1 MSKIE
6 LTREKAEKMLR
17 YMMETI
23 SERCWCAGW
32 LDTLV
37 YDLPEIAVLAVM
49 RNQDIPYG
57 TGFVWVIEA
66 QIMLKLAIA
75 LGYWLDYDS
84 KRPINPKLNTFFEEL
99 EKVRNEPPKE
109 L

>member
-37 YDLPEIAVLAVM
+37 YDLPEIAVLASM

-57 TGFVWVIEA
+57 TGFVYVFEA
-66 QIMLKLAIA
+66 KAMLTLAIG
-75 LGYWLDYDS
+75 LGYWIDYDTT
-84 KRPINPKLNTFFEEL
+84 RPIDPNLKTFFEEL
-99 EKVRNEPPKE
+99 EKARNE
-109 L
+109 